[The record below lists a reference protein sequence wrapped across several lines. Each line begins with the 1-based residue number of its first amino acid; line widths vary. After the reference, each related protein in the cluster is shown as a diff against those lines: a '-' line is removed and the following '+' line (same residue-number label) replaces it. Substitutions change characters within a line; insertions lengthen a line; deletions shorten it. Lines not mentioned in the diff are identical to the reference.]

1 MIFQDAY
8 FEVWAHPVRRGVLWL
23 ARTEQPFA
31 SIPEA
36 RASYERLGR
45 ALDGQ
50 PCATLGAVLDL
61 RRARGRHEPEFEHFA
76 AHSSGLILRRFRAA
90 AILVKSMV
98 GRLQVH
104 RIEKELGAA
113 EPAVFTDEAEA
124 LAYLTA

>member
-8 FEVWAHPVRRGVLWL
+8 FELWPHPLRRGVLWL
-23 ARTEQPFA
+23 ARTERPFA
-31 SIPEA
+31 SIPDA

-50 PCATLGAVLDL
+50 PCATLGVVLDL

-76 AHSSGLILRRFRAA
+76 AQSSGVVLRRFRVA

-104 RIEKELGAA
+104 RIEKELGAR
-113 EPAVFTDEAEA
+113 EPAVFTDEVEA
-124 LAYLTA
+124 LAYVSE